1 MQWIKKYFLSLVV
14 CLLSTL
20 LHAQQAESFNSQG
33 MQAAHEPTVSA
44 AAIDSA
50 AKSSFI
56 VRDIYISGNK
66 KTRDQI
72 ILREVPFKK
81 GDYYQLQGLVQ
92 KFEHAQQQLMNTSL
106 FHEVVVALK
115 SFEGYNVDI
124 QITVKERWYIFPIPY
139 FNIVS
144 RNFNE
149 WVNEHDASLKRVNY
163 GLKLTHNNVSGRM
176 DKLKF
181 SITNGYT
188 RQLGLNYQRPY
199 FEKSMKW
206 GFNVGLNAGKNRDI
220 SYNTINNKAAILDST
235 DQYVHQFFR
244 ANAEVTYRRAIKTIH
259 RFGFAYTH
267 ESVGDTVVQLNP
279 LFYNEGKT
287 NISYPELYYSVSY
300 LNQDYNPYPL
310 QGYAGE
316 FTISKKGF
324 NKEVNMWQVTAK
336 GSGTWPVTPK
346 MYFNA
351 RAVGSIK
358 LPFDQPFYNQRFLG
372 YNDME
377 MQGYEMY
384 IVDGV
389 AGGYVKA
396 TLGRELFN
404 FNINLPPIKY
414 TKVNRVPFRIY
425 GKIYGNAGYVH
436 NPFPNGNTL
445 NNKML
450 FSGGFGI
457 DIITLYD
464 FVIKL
469 EYSFNPLGQ
478 NGLYLHRKNQF

>member
-1 MQWIKKYFLSLVV
+1 MQWNNKYLLFAVVFLVSPFLN
-14 CLLSTL
+14 
-20 LHAQQAESFNSQG
+20 AQQIKVFNG
-33 MQAAHEPTVSA
+33 MGDGQELIVPPSTV
-44 AAIDSA
+44 DSTPFA
-50 AKSSFI
+50 PFI
-56 VRDIYISGNK
+56 VRDIIITGNK
-66 KTRDQI
+66 RTKEQI

-81 GDYYQLQGLVQ
+81 GDYYQLQGLVE
-92 KFEHAQQQLMNTSL
+92 KFEDARRQLMNTSL
-106 FHEVVVALK
+106 FHEVIVALK

-124 QITVKERWYIFPIPY
+124 LITVKERWYIFPIPY

-149 WVNEHDASLKRVNY
+149 WVNDHGASLNRVNY
-163 GLKLTHNNVSGRM
+163 GLKLTHNNATGRM

-181 SITNGYT
+181 SVTNGYT
-188 RQLGLNYQRPY
+188 RQLGLQYQRPY

-220 SYNTINNKAAILDST
+220 SYNTINNKAAILDSSE
-235 DQYVHQFFR
+235 DYVHSFFR
-244 ANAEVTYRRAIKTIH
+244 ANAEVTYRRAIKTVH

-267 ESVGDTVVQLNP
+267 ESVGDTVVHLNP
-279 LFYNEGKT
+279 AFYNDGKS
-287 NISYPELYYSVSY
+287 NISFPELYYSMSY
-300 LNQDYNPYPL
+300 LDQDYNPYPL
-310 QGYAGE
+310 QGYAAE
-316 FTISKKGF
+316 FTLSKKGF

-336 GSGTWPVTPK
+336 GSGTWPLNAK

-358 LPFDQPFYNQRFLG
+358 LPFKQPFYNQRFLG
-372 YNDME
+372 YADME

-384 IVDGV
+384 IIDGV

-414 TKVNRVPFRIY
+414 TKLTRIPFRIY

-436 NPFPNGNTL
+436 NPYPNGNTL
-445 NNKML
+445 NNKTL
-450 FSGGFGI
+450 FSGGFGV
-457 DIITLYD
+457 DIITVYD

>member
-1 MQWIKKYFLSLVV
+1 MQWNKKYLLLAVISLVSPF
-14 CLLSTL
+14 LN
-20 LHAQQAESFNSQG
+20 AQQVKSFNG
-33 MQAAHEPTVSA
+33 MGDGQEFIVPPTT
-44 AAIDSA
+44 IDSTPFA
-50 AKSSFI
+50 PFI
-56 VRDIYISGNK
+56 VRDIIITGNK
-66 KTRDQI
+66 RTKEQI

-81 GDYYQLQGLVQ
+81 GDYYQLQGLVE
-92 KFEHAQQQLMNTSL
+92 KFEDARRQLMNTSL
-106 FHEVVVALK
+106 FHEVIVALK

-124 QITVKERWYIFPIPY
+124 LITVKERWYIFPIPY

-149 WVNEHDASLKRVNY
+149 WVNEHGASLNRVNY
-163 GLKLTHNNVSGRM
+163 GLKLTHNNATGRM

-188 RQLGLNYQRPY
+188 RQLGLTYQRPY

-220 SYNTINNKAAILDST
+220 SYNTINNKAAILDSSE
-235 DQYVHQFFR
+235 DYVHSFFR
-244 ANAEVTYRRAIKTIH
+244 ANAEVTYRRAIKTVH

-267 ESVGDTVVQLNP
+267 ESVGDTVVNLNP
-279 LFYNEGKT
+279 SFYNDGKS
-287 NISYPELYYSVSY
+287 NISFPELYYSMSY
-300 LNQDYNPYPL
+300 FNQDYNPYPL
-310 QGYAGE
+310 QGYAAE
-316 FTISKKGF
+316 FTLSKKGF

-336 GSGTWPVTPK
+336 GSGTWPINTK

-358 LPFDQPFYNQRFLG
+358 LPFKQPFYNQRFLG
-372 YNDME
+372 YSDME

-414 TKVNRVPFRIY
+414 TKLTRIPFRIY

-436 NPFPNGNTL
+436 NPYPNGNTL
-445 NNKML
+445 NNKTL
-450 FSGGFGI
+450 FSGGFGV
-457 DIITLYD
+457 DIITVYD